1 MNAIASMLNLLD
13 ITAEELITLL
23 LAYIP
28 CNFPVLVTGAPGV
41 GKSDIVALVAAMLNY
56 DLVISHPVTEDP
68 TDPKGLPFPSA
79 DGRSARFLPFGNME
93 KILNATRPTI
103 WFLDDLGQGSAAVQA
118 AYMQLLLAR
127 RVGEH
132 VLPDCV
138 TFVAATNDRSH
149 NAAVSGILDPVISRF
164 ATVVNLVADIQ
175 SWSKWAVKNDTPYEL
190 VAFLRFRS
198 DLLYV
203 PKKGRD
209 ITNFPSPRSWGF
221 LGKKFTKIPKG
232 HELREYAGS
241 VGQAAAIEFDGFL
254 EVFREIAS
262 LEEILLNPH
271 GARLPDADK
280 PATVTAMVSML
291 AGRVTAANFDQVMV
305 YINRMIDADMREYV
319 GFFIQDATTR
329 EPALMQTPTFQRESW
344 TGELGKILGA
354 VPETV

>member
-1 MNAIASMLNLLD
+1 MNAFAAMLKLAD
-13 ITAEELITLL
+13 ITADELKTLL

-28 CNFPVLVTGAPGV
+28 RRFPVLITGAPGV
-41 GKSDIVALVAAMLNY
+41 GKSDIVALIAAMLGF

-79 DGRSARFLPFGNME
+79 DGQSARFLPFGNLQ
-93 KILNATRPTI
+93 KILSATRPTL

-138 TFVAATNDRSH
+138 TFIAATNDRSH

-164 ATVVNLVADIQ
+164 ATVVNLVPDIK
-175 SWSKWAVKNDTPYEL
+175 SWSRWAVENNTPHEL
-190 VAFLRFRS
+190 IAFLRFRQ

-209 ITNFPSPRSWGF
+209 IANFPTPRSWGF
-221 LGKKFTKIPKG
+221 LGRKMPVIPKG
-232 HELREYAGS
+232 QELREYAGS
-241 VGQAAAIEFDGFL
+241 VGEAAALEFEGFL
-254 EVFREIAS
+254 DVYKEIAT
-262 LEEILLNPH
+262 LEDILLNPL

-291 AGRVTAANFDQVMV
+291 AGRVTAANFDQIMLYV
-305 YINRMIDADMREYV
+305 NRMIAADMREFV

-329 EPALMQTPTFQRESW
+329 DPSLQQTHTFQRESW
-344 TGELGKILGA
+344 TGELCKILGGEF
-354 VPETV
+354 ETV

>member
-1 MNAIASMLNLLD
+1 MNAIAAMLKLAD
-13 ITAEELITLL
+13 ITADELITLL

-28 CNFPVLVTGAPGV
+28 CRFPVLITGAPGV
-41 GKSDIVALVAAMLNY
+41 GKSDIVALVAAMLGF

-68 TDPKGLPFPSA
+68 TDPKGLPFPSP
-79 DGRSARFLPFGNME
+79 DGKSALFLPFGILQ
-93 KILNATRPTI
+93 KILCATRPTI

-138 TFVAATNDRSH
+138 TFIAATNDRSH

-164 ATVVNLVADIQ
+164 ATIVNLVPDIK
-175 SWSKWAVKNDTPYEL
+175 SWTKWAVENNTPHEL
-190 VAFLRFRS
+190 IAFLRFRQ

-209 ITNFPSPRSWGF
+209 IANFATPRSWGF
-221 LGKKFTKIPKG
+221 LGRKMPVIPKG

-241 VGQAAAIEFDGFL
+241 VGEAAALEFEGFL
-254 EVFREIAS
+254 DVYKEIAT
-262 LEEILLNPH
+262 LEEILLNPQN
-271 GARLPDADK
+271 ARLPDADK

-291 AGRVTAANFDQVMV
+291 AGRVTAANFDQIMV
-305 YINRMIDADMREYV
+305 YINRMIAADMREFV

-329 EPALMQTPTFQRESW
+329 DPSLQQTHTFQREAW
-344 TGELGKILGA
+344 TGELCKILGGELA
-354 VPETV
+354 TA